1 MARKT
6 ITLSIVLAIAVM
18 LLLVGCVFAQE
29 SSSNQQPQPATTSE
43 MKQCKEKCK
52 DMDNKFNLL
61 STAVEEA
68 VKSNDSIKMK
78 ETLEQVQATLADLK
92 GQMSMCMDMKDNQAQ
107 AEHAGG
113 MMCMDMK
120 NTQDHT
126 KHSEGM
132 MCCATMQCCSSTS
145 HKTKQ
150 LSKKA
155 SHSIHH

>member
-6 ITLSIVLAIAVM
+6 ITISIILAIAVM
-18 LLLVGCVFAQE
+18 LLLVDCVFAQE
-29 SSSNQQPQPATTSE
+29 SSSNQQPQLATTSE
-43 MKQCKEKCK
+43 TKQCKEKCK
-52 DMDNKFNLL
+52 DMESKFSQL
-61 STAVEEA
+61 SEVVEEA

-92 GQMSMCMDMKDNQAQ
+92 NQMSMCMDMKDSQAQ

-120 NTQDHT
+120 NTQDHA
-126 KHSEGM
+126 KM

-145 HKTKQ
+145 HSTKQ
-150 LSKKA
+150 LRKKA
-155 SHSIHH
+155 SHKP